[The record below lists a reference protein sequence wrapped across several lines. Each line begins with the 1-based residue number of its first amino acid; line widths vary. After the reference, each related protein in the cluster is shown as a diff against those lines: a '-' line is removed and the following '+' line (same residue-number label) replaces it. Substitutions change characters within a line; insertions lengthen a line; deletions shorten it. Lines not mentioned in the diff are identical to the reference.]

1 MNKEEMRKLHRIG
14 IVTSGVGNKHFLE
27 KAQFNNLR
35 ENGHQVNYILID
47 DLSEEDRKE
56 LIENVKEQCEDI
68 SFAIE
73 DIKLSIPTRERMLK
87 KKCENQPWRKR
98 GKNTKC

>member
-1 MNKEEMRKLHRIG
+1 MDKIENFDLNYARK
-14 IVTSGVGNKHFLE
+14 
-27 KAQFNNLR
+27 
-35 ENGHQVNYILID
+35 NGHQVNYILID
-47 DLSEEDRKE
+47 DLQEEDKKE
-56 LIENVKEQCEDI
+56 LVENIKEQCKGI
-68 SFAIE
+68 SSAIE

>member
-1 MNKEEMRKLHRIG
+1 MQ
-14 IVTSGVGNKHFLE
+14 E
-27 KAQFNNLR
+27 K
-35 ENGHQVNYILID
+35 NGHQVNYILID
-47 DLSEEDRKE
+47 DLQEEDKKE
-56 LIENVKEQCEDI
+56 LIENIKEQCKGI
-68 SFAIE
+68 SSAIE